1 VVCGDG
7 GFSPPAIFRVPTE
20 VFPHLPHTTYH
31 LPHFGDAMHERSSEL
46 ESFIQHLPKVEL
58 HVHLEGSVEPETL
71 HELSRSKGRLEKE
84 AGDWISERTGQGYR
98 YSNFQDFLQ
107 AFKLVTLLLETP
119 SDYALATTRLIEGL
133 ASQNVKYAEIIFAA
147 GVVLW
152 KKQPL
157 EAIFEAA
164 ASAARAAQKRFGVRV
179 QWIFDSIRHFGVEHT
194 REVLHW
200 AERLRPLGVMALGIG
215 GDEIRGPAEL
225 FPEVFREARE
235 MGLHVV
241 AHAGEACGPE
251 SVRQA
256 VELLGAERIGHGLTA
271 ARAPAVLALLRER
284 EIPLEVCLTSN
295 VATGVLAHLE
305 DHPLPQFFE
314 AGVIVTLNTDDPA
327 MFGTNL
333 VNEYLL
339 AARTFG
345 LAREQILRLCQNAI
359 RAAFLSEEEKQ
370 DLLKQMPDACPP

>member
-1 VVCGDG
+1 ML
-7 GFSPPAIFRVPTE
+7 VP
-20 VFPHLPHTTYH
+20 
-31 LPHFGDAMHERSSEL
+31 AMHQPATDL
-46 ESFIQHLPKVEL
+46 ESFIRHRPKVEL
-58 HVHLEGSVEPETL
+58 HLHLEGSVQPETL

-84 AGDWISERTGQGYR
+84 TRDWISERAGQRYR
-98 YSNFQDFLQ
+98 YKNFQDFLQ

-119 SDYALATTRLIEGL
+119 GDYALATARLIEGL
-133 ASQNVKYAEIIFAA
+133 ANQNVKYAEVIFAA

-164 ASAARAAQKRFGVRV
+164 ASAARAAQKSFGVRV
-179 QWIFDSIRHFGVEHT
+179 QWIFDAIRHFGVEHT
-194 REVLHW
+194 RQVLHW
-200 AERLRPLGVMALGIG
+200 AERFRPQGVVALGIG
-215 GDEIRGPAEL
+215 GDETRGPAEL

-251 SVRQA
+251 SVRKA

-271 ARAPAVLALLRER
+271 ARDPAVLALLRGR
-284 EIPLEVCLTSN
+284 EIPIEVCLTSN
-295 VATGVLAHLE
+295 VATGVLARVE
-305 DHPLPQFFE
+305 DHPLPQFLE
-314 AGVIVTLNTDDPA
+314 AGLVVTLNTDDPA

-339 AARTFG
+339 AAKTFG
-345 LAREQILRLCQNAI
+345 LAPQQILHLCQNAI
-359 RAAFLSEEEKQ
+359 RAAFLSEEEKL
-370 DLLKQMPDACPP
+370 DLLNKVPHDPPA

>member
-1 VVCGDG
+1 
-7 GFSPPAIFRVPTE
+7 
-20 VFPHLPHTTYH
+20 
-31 LPHFGDAMHERSSEL
+31 MHERSAEL
-46 ESFIQHLPKVEL
+46 ASFIRRLPKVEL
-58 HVHLEGSVEPETL
+58 HLHLEGSVEPETL
-71 HELSRSKGRLEKE
+71 YELSRSKGRLEKE
-84 AGDWISERTGQGYR
+84 TQDWISERTGQGYR

-119 SDYALATTRLIEGL
+119 SDYALATTRLTERL
-133 ASQNVKYAEIIFAA
+133 ASQNVKYAEVIFAA

-164 ASAARAAQKRFGVRV
+164 ASAARAAQERLGVRV
-179 QWIFDSIRHFGVEHT
+179 KWIFDAIRHFGVEHT
-194 REVLHW
+194 REVLQW
-200 AERLRPLGVMALGIG
+200 AGRLRPLGVMALGIG
-215 GDEIRGPAEL
+215 GDEARGPAEL
-225 FPEVFREARE
+225 FPEIFREARE
-235 MGLHVV
+235 TGLHVV

-271 ARAPAVLALLRER
+271 ARDPAVLALLRER
-284 EIPLEVCLTSN
+284 GIPLEVCLTSN
-295 VATGVLAHLE
+295 VATGVLARIE
-305 DHPLPQFFE
+305 DHPLPQFLE
-314 AGVIVTLNTDDPA
+314 AGLIVTLNTDDPA

-339 AARTFG
+339 AAKTFG
-345 LAREQILRLCQNAI
+345 LGRRQILHLCQNAI

-370 DLLKQMPDACPP
+370 DLLRQMPDVCPP